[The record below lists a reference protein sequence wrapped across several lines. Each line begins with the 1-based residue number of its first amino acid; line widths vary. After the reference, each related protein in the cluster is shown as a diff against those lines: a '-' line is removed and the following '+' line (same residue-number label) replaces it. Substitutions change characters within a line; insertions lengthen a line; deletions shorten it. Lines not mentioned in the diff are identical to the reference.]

1 MPLQTVDWKKW
12 LAFLIMLA
20 LLAGGGYWYYTQ
32 SQKPVVTVKTI
43 KVERGDVAATVSA
56 TGTLVPL
63 NKVDVSSK
71 ITGLITKVLVK
82 ENDFVQQGQILIE
95 LDDKQLQSDMEQTR
109 AKLKNALLNHQRN
122 QELLRQGAIST
133 QQADQTE
140 TDYLVAQATYDN
152 SLSKIEDTVIRAPIN
167 GVVIGKPI
175 PAGQTVA
182 PGISTPMV
190 LLTVAELSVM
200 QIETLVD
207 ESDIGRIAVGQNVT
221 FTVDSFPNLSFAG
234 VVTNVSMKS
243 VVQQNVV
250 YYTVLVDVADTQG
263 KLFPSMTARV
273 SIHVGESKNV
283 LLLPLSALREKKG
296 QKYATVQRANGTTED
311 VPVEIGLMGDDKV
324 EVRGALVEGDN
335 VVTRSAAASG
345 SCTNAPATT
354 RASPTTTS
362 PAPDDASSA
371 TPASAAPSS
380 STASRTTSPTPTSSK
395 ASPPTRPP
403 ESRACSGECSTLS
416 LPRPPTNEPP

>member
-1 MPLQTVDWKKW
+1 MPLQRMDWKKG
-12 LAFLIMLA
+12 LVFLIVLA
-20 LLAGGGYWYYTQ
+20 LLGGGGYWYYTQ
-32 SQKPVVTVKTI
+32 TQKPVVTVKTI
-43 KVERGDVAATVSA
+43 KVERGNVAATVAA

-82 ENDFVQQGQILIE
+82 ENDYVQQGQVLIE
-95 LDDKQLQSDMEQTR
+95 LDDKQLQSDMEQVR

-140 TDYLVAQATYDN
+140 TDYLVAKATYDN
-152 SLSKIEDTVIRAPIN
+152 SLSKIEDTIIRAPIN

-190 LLTVAELSVM
+190 LLTVAELSAM

-250 YYTVLVDVADTQG
+250 YYTVLVDVTDTQG

-296 QKYATVQRANGTTED
+296 QKYVTVQRANGSTED
-311 VPVEIGLMGDDKV
+311 VPLEIGLMGDDKV
-324 EVRGALVEGDN
+324 EVRGALAEGDN

-345 SCTNAPATT
+345 
-354 RASPTTTS
+354 TS
-362 PAPDDASSA
+362 TQTSQRQVNQVI
-371 TPASAAPSS
+371 
-380 STASRTTSPTPTSSK
+380 RTGG
-395 ASPPTRPP
+395 AR
-403 ESRACSGECSTLS
+403 
-416 LPRPPTNEPP
+416 